1 MTGSLLNQA
10 LVVFFLGSE
19 SDSELLELLLRG
31 FVAGMVSEAAG
42 HGEAKASDLA
52 LKHLRFTMNIL
63 LRL

>member
-1 MTGSLLNQA
+1 MTGSMLKQA

-42 HGEAKASDLA
+42 HGEAKASDFA
-52 LKHLRFTMNIL
+52 
-63 LRL
+63 